1 MSGYYTWD
9 EVERELFTPEE
20 IEANHLAAEKL
31 VTALQ
36 ARRLADV
43 RRRRGL
49 TQTQIAERM
58 GITQRRVSAI
68 EHGEEQATRT
78 TLTAYIEALGG
89 RLRLIAEFDN
99 ELFVVG

>member
-1 MSGYYTWD
+1 MSDYYTWD

-20 IEANHLAAEKL
+20 IDANHLAAEKL
-31 VTALQ
+31 VAALQ
-36 ARRLADV
+36 AKRLAEV
-43 RRRRGL
+43 RLRRGL
-49 TQTQIAERM
+49 TQSQIAERM

-78 TLTAYIEALGG
+78 TLAAYVEALGG

-99 ELFVVG
+99 ELIVVG